1 MNKLT
6 KHLALICLILP
17 PLFSVAQSKDST
29 VAAWRPVNLVVN
41 YSFEMPLDTA
51 KPIKM
56 YSVLD
61 NLQGWTSPNKSKPLV
76 YASDAKG
83 NVTDPNGSSWAFK
96 ARTGMQVGGIS
107 VTGEK
112 REYLQGSLTAPLTV
126 GKKYYFAFWVHYHC
140 AGANNIGIAFLPSK
154 IALDSTVRLPFTPA
168 TYQKNVLPYSN
179 DAKSTWAMVRDSF
192 IAQMP
197 YQSFVIGNFFTDAE
211 TELQKGRYN
220 HFFAYIDDVAV
231 WEARVQPSTDV
242 TTKAEREEWQ
252 RNLAIVTPKNVPIT
266 LKDIYFDYNSA
277 NLDARSMPTLDSLS
291 QKLRLVQT
299 MKIHIIGHTSSE
311 GSDDFNLKLSENR
324 AAAVKNYLI
333 AQGIEK
339 ERLSSEGMGEK
350 TPIVPN
356 DAEENR
362 KINRRVEF
370 IRTE

>member
-1 MNKLT
+1 MNDLAKRI
-6 KHLALICLILP
+6 ALICLFIY
-17 PLFSVAQSKDST
+17 PLFSIAQNKDST
-29 VAAWRPVNLVVN
+29 NAAWRPVNMVVN
-41 YSFEMPLDTA
+41 YSFEAPLDTA
-51 KPIKM
+51 NPVKL
-56 YSVLD
+56 YNLLD
-61 NLQGWTSPNKSKPLV
+61 KLQGWTSPNQSKPKV

-83 NVTDPNGSSWAFK
+83 NIHDPAGGSWPFK
-96 ARTGMQVGGIS
+96 ARTGIQVGGIE

-112 REYLQGSLTAPLTV
+112 REYLQGSLTTPLIV

-140 AGANNIGIAFLPSK
+140 SGANNIGIAFLPSK
-154 IALDSTVRLPFTPA
+154 IAMDSTLRLPFKPT
-168 TYQKNVLPYSN
+168 TYQKNMLPYSN

-231 WEARVQPSTDV
+231 WEARIQPTTDI
-242 TTKAEREEWQ
+242 TTKEQKEEWQ
-252 RNLAIVTPKNVPIT
+252 RNIAIVTPKNVPIT

-277 NLDARSMPTLDSLS
+277 NLDARSMPTLDSLT
-291 QKLRLVQT
+291 QKLRLVNT

-333 AQGIEK
+333 AHGIEK
-339 ERLSSEGMGEK
+339 ERLSSEGIGEK
-350 TPIVPN
+350 KPIAPN
-356 DAEENR
+356 DAEESR